1 MIAIYKVMEST
12 YGPKGLHT
20 RRRVNEALTRIPR
33 TPLHKVLT
41 YFQYAHI
48 GIQLLR
54 FLINSSDAY
63 PL

>member
-1 MIAIYKVMEST
+1 MIATYKVMEST

-41 YFQYAHI
+41 Y
-48 GIQLLR
+48 LK
-54 FLINSSDAY
+54 DAY
-63 PL
+63 KGFNDYCS